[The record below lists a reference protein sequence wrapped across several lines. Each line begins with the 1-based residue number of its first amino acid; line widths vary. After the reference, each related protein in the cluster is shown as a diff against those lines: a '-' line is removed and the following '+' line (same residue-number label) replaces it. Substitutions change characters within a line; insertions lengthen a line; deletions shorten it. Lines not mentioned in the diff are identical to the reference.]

1 MVFHGCGSS
10 GTIFRA
16 YDREGLLNRMFRRK
30 ERAKD
35 VPNPHNRLLAKK
47 RGHSIKGMVS
57 FTHRVQMR
65 RPGSERVPAKKLNG
79 SIEVGK
85 GMALSKWLMEIPK
98 DVTMQ

>member
-1 MVFHGCGSS
+1 MK
-10 GTIFRA
+10 A
-16 YDREGLLNRMFRRK
+16 
-30 ERAKD
+30 
-35 VPNPHNRLLAKK
+35 VPNPQSRLLAKK
-47 RGHSIKGMVS
+47 RGHSMDGMVS
-57 FTHRVQMR
+57 FIQRVQMS